1 MTLADYSL
9 SIVTFE
15 TVENWKN
22 ILNQLISSSNQTEAL
37 EAMIPQMEEFIYVAR
52 SELVCCQI
60 SRRKRLHQ
68 IRIASSILKTLTSC
82 HTKL

>member
-9 SIVTFE
+9 SVVTFE

-52 SELVCCQI
+52 SELV
-60 SRRKRLHQ
+60 
-68 IRIASSILKTLTSC
+68 
-82 HTKL
+82 